1 MKSSIKLLNELLLDV
16 KSKTAHL
23 IEDRDRLQQLCT
35 SLELRVTAL
44 ESELESALESKP
56 EAVSEDPVARER
68 IRNLVNEI
76 DACIAMMPQRDQ
88 VETIEPVTA

>member
-16 KSKTAHL
+16 KSKTVHL

-44 ESELESALESKP
+44 ESELESKP